1 MKTQLL
7 VLLVLVAAL
16 ITDSQAF
23 SGIYGKRGLGK
34 SVINQ
39 KNHSRNPFSLSKLF
53 SAMPYHPAQNN
64 CYFSFNITA
73 ASCVVF
79 LYRVACKCTFTVFWG
94 KNLFCVGWDS
104 IFMCVTE
111 YFDLFTRFCPAWLRS
126 INFSSLHSILL
137 YILFY
142 PCFLLFFILQISFW
156 WKNEGLGVDVAS
168 IALNLPSQNKKSP
181 KPLVHVNT
189 VAIVMLILDQV
200 CALSVLGSRLKQ
212 F

>member
-23 SGIYGKRGLGK
+23 SGIYGRKRGLGK

-39 KNHSRNPFSLSKLF
+39 KNHSCNPFSLSKLF
-53 SAMPYHPAQNN
+53 SAIPYHPAQNN

-73 ASCVVF
+73 ASCVVL
-79 LYRVACKCTFTVFWG
+79 LYRVACKCTFTAFGG

-126 INFSSLHSILL
+126 IHFSSLHSILL
-137 YILFY
+137 YISFFSIRVFCYFLFY
-142 PCFLLFFILQISFW
+142 KF
-156 WKNEGLGVDVAS
+156 
-168 IALNLPSQNKKSP
+168 PSDEKMK
-181 KPLVHVNT
+181 V
-189 VAIVMLILDQV
+189 
-200 CALSVLGSRLKQ
+200 
-212 F
+212 